1 MKKIYLSLFF
11 CWSLIFIACNMPT
24 NANQNTNNTN
34 SEIEDNTPNI
44 SPEMMDKAEKAL
56 NYVKNNVWVSEKYKN
71 PAGDYEDPEY
81 DESKIMYLKLE
92 NNTLKIFNKSGVIY
106 KTFDVNL
113 NNLSEY
119 CDKEKLVY
127 FKVNGNDETRL
138 LVYPLYDF
146 NTLMLRLNNGYIGE
160 PSRYYE
166 DFMVLEDN
174 NSQLDNNDSEIIN
187 NIKGDWNYT
196 ASEVNRNFKITITDN
211 EIKINTDQGIATAK
225 YTVKNSKINIK
236 YTEIAADNST
246 TVDYEGTFDITLL
259 NNGFKISSTD
269 YNAAS
274 IYGMFFNCSTT
285 DSNYEIIFSK

>member
-24 NANQNTNNTN
+24 NANPNTNNTN
-34 SEIEDNTPNI
+34 PEIEDNTPNI

-92 NNTLKIFNKSGVIY
+92 NNTLKIFNKSGIIY

-174 NSQLDNNDSEIIN
+174 GSQSDNNDTEIIN
-187 NIKGDWNYT
+187 SIKGDWNYT
-196 ASEVNRNFKITITDN
+196 VTETNRSFKITITDD
-211 EIKINTDQGIATAK
+211 EIKIKTDQGTATAK
-225 YTVKNSKINIK
+225 YNIKNNKINIK
-236 YTEIAADNST
+236 YTKIAADNST
-246 TVDYEGTFDITLL
+246 TVDYEGTFEITLL
-259 NNGFKISSTD
+259 NSGFKISSSD
-269 YNAAS
+269 YNSAA
-274 IYGMFFNCSTT
+274 IYSMFFNCVTK